1 MQSLMKFCMILCLL
15 LASACAHAGL
25 VVIVNA
31 KSTITSLDR
40 DEVSRIF
47 LKKLKVMP
55 DGSEVIPVGQLSS
68 PEVDERFYLAVCN
81 KDRSQLSAYWARLMF
96 TGKDRPP
103 VDGKNDKGV
112 ISLVSDDT
120 RAVGFVD
127 EASVTSAVRIV
138 YRVR

>member
-1 MQSLMKFCMILCLL
+1 MRTLMRLCMIACLFL
-15 LASACAHAGL
+15 VSAQTHAGL

-40 DEVSRIF
+40 DQVSRIF
-47 LKKLKVMP
+47 MKKLKVMP

-68 PEVDERFYLAVCN
+68 PKVDQEFYLAVCN

-103 VDGKNDKGV
+103 IDGKNDEGV
-112 ISLVSDDT
+112 IAIVTKDA
-120 RAVGFVD
+120 RAVGFVN
-127 EASVTSAVRIV
+127 EASVTPAVRVV
-138 YRVR
+138 YRVQ